1 MSMKCHNCGK
11 IIVLSLE
18 QQTALTG
25 MRIAQA
31 KLRVLNIKTI
41 TFNTLQAIDS
51 TAKCCDNPDYF
62 YIRN

>member
-1 MSMKCHNCGK
+1 MKCHNCGK

-18 QQTALTG
+18 QQQAVTEL
-25 MRIAQA
+25 RISEG
-31 KLRVLNIKTI
+31 KLRSLNIKPLTTSLLQTI
-41 TFNTLQAIDS
+41 DK